1 MAEKQPPR
9 LTGSRPRP
17 AICFV
22 SLQSTCPAKLT
33 MTPHHLI
40 LSSRDHVVIAWTYRT
55 MRSPQ
60 FSVAHVLPWH
70 DVNVADQFPSGRIV
84 ATGSFVRLHPQL
96 PQFVLISLTSS
107 RSNNQIPAGLH
118 STATAEKWPA
128 VRSAAPRRARARAA
142 TCSSAPPPPS
152 PSPPP
157 VSAPRRARPAPGP
170 AAGGL
175 PEAPWEG
182 KGWHPHPLGGDAG
195 AGGGPIRSRQCLAR
209 FCRVPR
215 RGPGALPPATGR
227 PSPTRPPIPN
237 HFILRRRPRG
247 PAAAL
252 PHGRGRGR
260 VRV

>member
-107 RSNNQIPAGLH
+107 RSNNQIPAGCVALNN
-118 STATAEKWPA
+118 SCGKWPA
-128 VRSAAPRRARARAA
+128 VRSAAPLRARARAA

-157 VSAPRRARPAPGP
+157 VSAPRRAARGPGRRRG
-170 AAGGL
+170 AARGALG
-175 PEAPWEG
+175 G
-182 KGWHPHPLGGDAG
+182 KGWHPHPPGGDAG
-195 AGGGPIRSRQCLAR
+195 AGGGPIRSRQCPAR

-227 PSPTRPPIPN
+227 PSPTRPPYT
-237 HFILRRRPRG
+237 
-247 PAAAL
+247 
-252 PHGRGRGR
+252 
-260 VRV
+260 